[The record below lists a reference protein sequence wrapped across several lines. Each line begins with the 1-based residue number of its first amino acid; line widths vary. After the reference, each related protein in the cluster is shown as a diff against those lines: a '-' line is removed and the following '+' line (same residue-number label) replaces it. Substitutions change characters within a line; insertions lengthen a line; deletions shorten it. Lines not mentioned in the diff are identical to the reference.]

1 MVIKTIPKNHHGLR
15 IGSLQESYDLKSSHH
30 HDLLKFSSYTE
41 PNNNNADTIHTGQIH
56 ETSEHL
62 HSGEG
67 IHHTGEIL
75 HEASSENLNHSGET
89 SQHAGEMLQ
98 ASSEI
103 HSAEA
108 MLHPREIHEPFASS
122 ENLNHSGETG
132 QHAGEMLQA
141 SSEIH
146 SAEAMLH
153 PREIHEPFPA
163 EIIHAA
169 DATVIHHPD
178 IGSEDGE
185 GGDAINVAA
194 EMNGESRLEDVE
206 RMTRS
211 QRASPEEEDLTL
223 PDREGNEAAQMIL
236 QLDQNHLSA
245 TEAPTIIQNFHSLTS
260 HIMAYH
266 PNRHHQESISS
277 SEEDS
282 GHQGQGQIQGQGQ
295 RDMSSASRTPQNVSP
310 VDGQGTTSP
319 SGAAVS
325 LDLQDPAPE
334 SPHQTRYP
342 PMILH
347 TTPLTPPLPGTEDLG
362 AGDATQSVEREIIF
376 HTGNTLSDPRYRST
390 LASQNLIG
398 NYYGN
403 IALAGGLDEFS
414 AASSGMKSRDLCAL
428 GTNSPGAAAS
438 NLLSIFPHLN
448 TIVTNKSSGD
458 SHIGEFQQNISN
470 YIHYYNNNNEGE
482 PLDGDKED
490 LNHNEE
496 PIPILINYDKY
507 NNNGDEYHHHHHNHE
522 EHEEY
527 RDSHHGN
534 LIGTHVPQLEIL
546 ALMEDHA
553 TIVDLTYTRAL
564 SFMTHF
570 HVYRLKLIL
579 SIWSSR
585 ALQGFYVIFS
595 TIQTYFALCSPK
607 VPTSNDYFN
616 DYSKI
621 MAQKLTSL
629 KTRLF
634 PMYSHTPSSLYS
646 TTLPQYFASASPSS
660 TTGGPQ
666 SGDINVH
673 SSNLWPSQGV
683 G

>member
-1 MVIKTIPKNHHGLR
+1 MSHESNKFVNTGPVMSQYSLSHLNKSEFRVGLR

-56 ETSEHL
+56 ETNEHL
-62 HSGEG
+62 HGGEG

-108 MLHPREIHEPFASS
+108 MLHPREIHEP
-122 ENLNHSGETG
+122 L
-132 QHAGEMLQA
+132 
-141 SSEIH
+141 
-146 SAEAMLH
+146 
-153 PREIHEPFPA
+153 PA
-163 EIIHAA
+163 DFIHAA

-185 GGDAINVAA
+185 GGDAINVPA

-266 PNRHHQESISS
+266 PNRHHQESMSS

-282 GHQGQGQIQGQGQ
+282 GHQGQIQGQIQGQGQ

-334 SPHQTRYP
+334 SPHQARYP

-534 LIGTHVPQLEIL
+534 LIGTHDDENKLLDLHVPSGGRESETSPV
-546 ALMEDHA
+546 AF
-553 TIVDLTYTRAL
+553 TPL
-564 SFMTHF
+564 STF
-570 HVYRLKLIL
+570 H
-579 SIWSSR
+579 S
-585 ALQGFYVIFS
+585 
-595 TIQTYFALCSPK
+595 
-607 VPTSNDYFN
+607 
-616 DYSKI
+616 
-621 MAQKLTSL
+621 
-629 KTRLF
+629 
-634 PMYSHTPSSLYS
+634 SHTSSPSPHIHHVQHSHHEGHHHEGHHGNDHGNDNQGEDLFENNGT
-646 TTLPQYFASASPSS
+646 TTLHNLQSNYF
-660 TTGGPQ
+660 
-666 SGDINVH
+666 SGQE
-673 SSNLWPSQGV
+673 SGLR
-683 G
+683 